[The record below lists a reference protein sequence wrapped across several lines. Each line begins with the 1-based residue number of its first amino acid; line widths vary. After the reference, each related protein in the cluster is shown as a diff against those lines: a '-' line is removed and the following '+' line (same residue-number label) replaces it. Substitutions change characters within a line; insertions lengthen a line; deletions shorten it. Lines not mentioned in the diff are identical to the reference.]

1 MLKAGFLQNMQNLE
15 QSQVDLNS
23 QLQQLELSEDPEG
36 DLDILDLTTHLAQ
49 IGPELVEGSYA
60 TRVQLMKSLTGK
72 TGAIIQKKIRRLARL
87 DPEKRELLRIKNPRE
102 RRHLMIEEEE
112 LQTRIGS
119 KQLSPKPLSKEDDN
133 LRDEY

>member
-1 MLKAGFLQNMQNLE
+1 M
-15 QSQVDLNS
+15 DLNS

-36 DLDILDLTTHLAQ
+36 DSDILDLTTHLAQ

-72 TGAIIQKKIRRLARL
+72 TGAIIQKKSRRLAGL
-87 DPEKRELLRIKNPRE
+87 DPEKRELLRIQNPRE

-119 KQLSPKPLSKEDDN
+119 KQSSPKPLSKEDDN
-133 LRDEY
+133 LRDEF